1 MAVDTERREIQR
13 DELSAFFEELRL
25 CPLSLRE
32 VAGDVRNGQEEF
44 AFSRYA
50 LVYLL
55 EGGLELYRKDV
66 CYSAARG
73 DVLLFHPFSFY
84 RARRLG
90 QGELRCI
97 CLTFDVGPHHL
108 RREFARLTTDVRPV
122 FHPGSS
128 CIGELLRQTLSRR
141 GQRLEGYFR
150 TVRNVLEQ
158 VLLELTGECWAVR
171 LPERAACTPQ
181 QKGIIQRS
189 ADYVTAHLG
198 QPIRVRDIA
207 AELQISESRLN
218 KTFNDVLGL
227 PPSKYFM
234 NMKMRRAEELM
245 CTTDKTV
252 DEISVLLGFSSA
264 FHLSR
269 VYKETFGISPTKARK
284 RSRCQAG

>member
-1 MAVDTERREIQR
+1 MAVDMDRIGIHR
-13 DELSAFFEELRL
+13 DDLSTFFEELRL
-25 CPLSLRE
+25 YPLSLRE
-32 VAGDVRNGQEEF
+32 VTGGVWNEQEEF
-44 AFSRYA
+44 AVSRYA

-55 EGGLELYRKDV
+55 EGGLELCREDV
-66 CYSAARG
+66 CYSAVQG

-84 RARRLG
+84 QARRLG
-90 QGELRCI
+90 GGLRYI
-97 CLTFDVGPHHL
+97 CLTFDVGTHHL
-108 RREFARLTTDVRPV
+108 RREFARLTTDVCPV
-122 FHPGSS
+122 FHPGSP
-128 CIGELLRQTLSRR
+128 CIGELLQQLLSRQ
-141 GQRLEGYFR
+141 GQQPEGYFR
-150 TVRNVLEQ
+150 TARNVLEQ
-158 VLLELTGECWAVR
+158 VLLELTGERWAIR
-171 LPERAACTPQ
+171 LPGRAACTPQ

-234 NMKMRRAEELM
+234 NMKMCRAEELM